1 MDIKEISVDQLIPYE
16 FNNKLHDATQVNR
29 IANSIKEF
37 WFLQPIVID
46 KNNVVIV
53 GHGRLEWAKKLW
65 LKTVPCLMAENL
77 TDEQIKK
84 YRILDNKLNES
95 ERDIDNLKLELEEL
109 PDLDFWDLHLDVSD
123 LFPDLEVAEEE
134 KEIEEDEA
142 PAVSKKAKA
151 VEYWD
156 IFQLWRHRLMCWDST
171 KVEDCDELMNWE
183 LADMLFTDP
192 PYWVSYEKKT
202 QDILKT
208 KSYTKI
214 ENDDLKG
221 DEFQS
226 FLWDVFTNAV
236 WMLKDTASYYVF
248 SCQWWDQELMMMM
261 MRNSWMPCRHQLIR
275 VKDAPVFSMWRLDY
289 DYKHEPILYWRI
301 KTHEFQRKWKQDKS
315 VREFKRTE
323 NKLHPTMKPVELIW
337 NAILN
342 SSKKWDLILDLF
354 AWSWSTLIACEKTW
368 RTCFTMELD
377 PVYIEVIIKRFHKLN
392 PDAEIKCVNR
402 EININEILS
411 YEK

>member
-16 FNNKLHDATQVNR
+16 FNNKLHDSTQVNR

-46 KNNVVIV
+46 KNNIVVV
-53 GHGRLEWAKKLW
+53 WHGRLEWAKKLW

-142 PAVSKKAKA
+142 PEVQAEAKV

-156 IFQLWRHRLMCWDST
+156 IFQLWDHRLMCWDST
-171 KVEDCDELMNWE
+171 KIEDIEDLMDWK
-183 LADMLFTDP
+183 LADVVYTDP
-192 PYWVSYEKKT
+192 PYWMSLDTDYSDMKWFFW
-202 QDILKT
+202 
-208 KSYTKI
+208 KSNKFDKVIGDNEDFKPELINTI
-214 ENDDLKG
+214 FENFWYCKEIFTRWADYYAEIIQNRNDWSRVVRDKSI
-221 DEFQS
+221 DE
-226 FLWDVFTNAV
+226 
-236 WMLKDTASYYVF
+236 
-248 SCQWWDQELMMMM
+248 WWDKMFWSNFELCWSK
-261 MRNSWMPCRHQLIR
+261 NRHKRDL
-275 VKDAPVFSMWRLDY
+275 A
-289 DYKHEPILYWRI
+289 RI
-301 KTHEFQRKWKQDKS
+301 KRKWLFWMEKDDTKH
-315 VREFKRTE
+315 RI
-323 NKLHPTMKPVELIW
+323 HPTQKPALLAW
-337 NAILN
+337 WFLKKY
-342 SSKKWDLILDLF
+342 SKEWDIVVDIYGG
-354 AWSWSTLIACEKTW
+354 SWSTMIACEQLW
-368 RTCFTMELD
+368 RKCFTMELD
-377 PVYIEVIIKRFHKLN
+377 EKYVEAIIKRFHGIN

-411 YEK
+411 DEK